1 MNSVG
6 EFARWLG
13 VGVMSCTLCVT
24 AAGTAS
30 AQSYPVK
37 PIRMIVPFPA
47 GGGSDAMGRLV
58 GDMLGERLGWR
69 IVVENRSGA
78 GGSIGADAVAKAAP
92 DGYTLLLGSSGDQVH
107 YPNMNPKAPYNP
119 VRDFAPI
126 ARVGDVALVLVAHPS
141 LPVKSVKELV
151 ALAKSRP
158 GEINFSSAGYG
169 ASMHVAMELFIST
182 TGVKMT
188 HVPYKGGPQAVA
200 DTIAGNVQ
208 VGIHPMPFTLP
219 FVNAGRLRALAVS
232 TAKRSPVL
240 ADTPTM
246 QEAGVKGYDM
256 VLWTGVLAP
265 VGTPKE
271 IIARLHSGIV
281 NLLGLPEVKEALARQ
296 GAEPASGTPE
306 QFAGFIKA
314 EFAKWSKVIT
324 DAKIVID

>member
-1 MNSVG
+1 
-6 EFARWLG
+6 
-13 VGVMSCTLCVT
+13 
-24 AAGTAS
+24 
-30 AQSYPVK
+30 
-37 PIRMIVPFPA
+37 MIVPFPA
-47 GGGSDAMGRLV
+47 GGGSDAMGRVV

-126 ARVGDVALVLVAHPS
+126 GRVGDVALVLVAHPS

-169 ASMHVAMELFIST
+169 ASMHVAMELFMST

-200 DTIAGNVQ
+200 DTIAGNVH

-219 FVNAGRLRALAVS
+219 FVKAGRLRALAVS

-281 NLLGLPEVKEALARQ
+281 NVLGLPEVKEALARQ
-296 GAEPASGTPE
+296 GAEPASSTPE
-306 QFAGFIKA
+306 QFAAFIKA
-314 EFAKWSKVIT
+314 EFAKWSKVIR